1 MATMSGKYSTHPVAA
16 SRPDR
21 SGLVYAIQAMTT
33 PRIELIGITGL
44 PEIKPGDHLGQLI
57 AACAARQK
65 TPLNDGD
72 VLVVAQKIVSKAEDM
87 FVDLRTVTPSPS
99 AVQLGKAG
107 GKDARQMEVALRESK
122 AIVRMDM
129 ARGILI
135 SETRHGF
142 ICANAGVDASNVPG
156 EDMVLLLPEDPDA
169 SAERIAGEVRVAA
182 GIGRVAVIVS
192 DTFGRPFREGH
203 TDVAIGVAG
212 LEPIVDYRGTRDTVG
227 KMLKVTQIAL
237 ADELAGAAELVMGKT
252 TGVPAV
258 IIRGL
263 RLHPGTGKATGLL
276 RRRDLDLF
284 R

>member
-1 MATMSGKYSTHPVAA
+1 
-16 SRPDR
+16 
-21 SGLVYAIQAMTT
+21 MTA
-33 PRIELIGITGL
+33 PRIELIAITGL
-44 PEIKPGDHLGQLI
+44 PEIKPGDCLGKLI
-57 AACAARQK
+57 ASAAARQK
-65 TPLNDGD
+65 TPLRNSD
-72 VLVVAQKIVSKAEDM
+72 VLVVAQKVVSKSENR
-87 FVDLRTVTPSPS
+87 FVDLKTVKPSAP

-142 ICANAGVDASNVPG
+142 VCANAGVDASNVPG
-156 EDMVLLLPEDPDA
+156 EDVVLLLPEDPDA
-169 SAERIAGEVRVAA
+169 SAERIAGEARAA
-182 GIGRVAVIVS
+182 SGVGRVAVIVS

-212 LEPIVDYRGTRDTVG
+212 LEPMVDYRGTRDTVG
-227 KMLKVTQIAL
+227 KTLKVTQMAL

-252 TGVPAV
+252 AGIPAV
-258 IIRGL
+258 IVRGL
-263 RLHPGTGKATGLL
+263 RLQSGTGKATRLL
-276 RRRDLDLF
+276 RRRDFDLF